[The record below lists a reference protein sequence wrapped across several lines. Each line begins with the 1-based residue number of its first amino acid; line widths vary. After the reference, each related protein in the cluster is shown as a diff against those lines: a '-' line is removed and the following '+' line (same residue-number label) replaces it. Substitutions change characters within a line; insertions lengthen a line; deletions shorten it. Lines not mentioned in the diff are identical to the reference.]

1 MVDEKNPW
9 TTNYGC
15 AYPFKAKIEDAEA
28 KVIEFNKRVD
38 ELKIRFQKWSCEVD
52 AARKALLVLSERNS
66 ELQKWADDIRLR
78 LNKSVEEVVYGQCKN
93 KKDEEKEVS

>member
-52 AARKALLVLSERNS
+52 AA
-66 ELQKWADDIRLR
+66 
-78 LNKSVEEVVYGQCKN
+78 
-93 KKDEEKEVS
+93 

>member
-1 MVDEKNPW
+1 MNLKLGFRN
-9 TTNYGC
+9 GL
-15 AYPFKAKIEDAEA
+15 AKLM
-28 KVIEFNKRVD
+28 R
-38 ELKIRFQKWSCEVD
+38 L
-52 AARKALLVLSERNS
+52 RKALLVLSERNS